1 MRYLLAP
8 LRAVVFVIHI
18 LGGLACVLGVFP
30 LVSQSTRNRII
41 RGWSRVLLAICGAR
55 LAVKGIPLSPAIEAT
70 GIEPWAIGRLALAN
84 HVSWIDVFA
93 IDAATPAR
101 FVAKAEIGR
110 WPLLGSLVTRSGT
123 LYIERGRRH
132 AVASMNRKVREHL
145 KAGETIVFFPE
156 GTTTD
161 GSRLLPFHANLVA
174 PAIEVGA
181 PVWPIAIRYL
191 EGGTRSTAA
200 AFIGEMGLV
209 TSLTRILVARRLVIE
224 VAFLRPIVVAEGA
237 NRHAIARVAR
247 AAIAQQLALPLE
259 AEAEAH
265 AL

>member
-1 MRYLLAP
+1 MHYLLAP
-8 LRAVVFVIHI
+8 LRAVVFVVHV

-30 LVSQSTRNRII
+30 LVSQATRNRII
-41 RGWSRVLLAICGAR
+41 GGWSRFLIAICGAR
-55 LAVKGIPLSPAIEAT
+55 LAVTGVPLSPAIEAT

-110 WPLLGSLVTRSGT
+110 WPLLGALVTRSGT

-132 AVASMNRKVREHL
+132 AVATMNRKVREHL
-145 KAGETIVFFPE
+145 RAGETIVVFPE

-161 GSRLLPFHANLVA
+161 GSRLLSFHSNLVA

-181 PVWPIAIRYL
+181 PVWPIAVRYL
-191 EGGTRSTAA
+191 EDGTRSTAA

-209 TSLTRILVARRLVIE
+209 TSLARILVARGLVIE
-224 VAFLRPIVVAEGA
+224 VAFLPPIEVRVGA
-237 NRHAIARVAR
+237 NRHAIARAAR
-247 AAIAQQLALPLE
+247 AAIAQQLGLPLE

>member
-8 LRAVVFVIHI
+8 LRAVVFVVHVIC
-18 LGGLACVLGVFP
+18 GLACVFGMFP
-30 LVSQSTRNRII
+30 LVSQSTRNRVI

-55 LAVKGIPLSPAIEAT
+55 LAVSGVPLSPAIEAT
-70 GIEPWAIGRLALAN
+70 GIEPWAIGRLALAS

-93 IDAATPAR
+93 IDAAVPAR

-132 AVASMNRKVREHL
+132 AVAAMNRKVREHL
-145 KAGETIVFFPE
+145 KAGETIVVFPE

-161 GSRLLPFHANLVA
+161 GSRLLSFHSNLVA
-174 PAIEVGA
+174 PAIEVAA
-181 PVWPIAIRYL
+181 PIWPVAVRYL
-191 EGGTRSTAA
+191 EDGKRSTAA

-209 TSLTRILVARRLVIE
+209 TSLARILVARRLVIE
-224 VAFLRPIVVAEGA
+224 VAFLPPIVVGEGA
-237 NRHAIARVAR
+237 NRHAIARAAR
-247 AAIAQQLALPLE
+247 AAIAQQLGLPLE
-259 AEAEAH
+259 AEAAAH

>member
-8 LRAVVFVIHI
+8 LRALVFVVHI
-18 LGGLACVLGVFP
+18 FAGLACVLGVFP
-30 LVSQSTRNRII
+30 LVSQAARNRII
-41 RGWSRVLLAICGAR
+41 RGWSRILIAICGAR
-55 LAVKGIPLSPAIEAT
+55 LAVKGAPLSPEFGAT
-70 GIEPWAIGRLALAN
+70 GIEPWTTGRLALAN

-101 FVAKAEIGR
+101 FIAKSEIGR

-132 AVASMNRKVREHL
+132 AVASMNHKVRDHL
-145 KAGETIVFFPE
+145 KAGETIVVFPE

-161 GSRLLPFHANLVA
+161 GSRLLSFHSNLVA

-181 PVWPIAIRYL
+181 PIWPIAIRYS
-191 EGGTRSTAA
+191 ENGKRSTAA

-209 TSLTRILVARRLVIE
+209 TSLVRILIARRLLIE
-224 VAFLRPIVVAEGA
+224 VVFLPPIVVGEGA
-237 NRHAIARVAR
+237 NRHAIARAAR
-247 AAIAQQLALPLE
+247 AAIAQQLGLPLE